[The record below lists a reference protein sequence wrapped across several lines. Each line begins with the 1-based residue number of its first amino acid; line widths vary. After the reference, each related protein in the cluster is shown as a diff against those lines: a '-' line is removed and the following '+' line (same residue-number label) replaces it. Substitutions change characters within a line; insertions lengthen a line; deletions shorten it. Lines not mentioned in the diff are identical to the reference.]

1 LLVGGSAAL
10 AKLGPDIHNFRPF
23 FPKIGVVRTIVD
35 GDSFKLLTMEVRLIG
50 VDASEGR
57 TEKGAEAKEVLEKLI
72 LKKRIWLEYDRSD
85 DDKFFRALAW
95 VWINCESEPKFLPWN
110 YMKLSGNA
118 SKPGLT
124 DNPQG
129 CKKGKLVQEELLK
142 KGTVQLDFFKDRGE
156 LKYQLRLQKLP

>member
-1 LLVGGSAAL
+1 
-10 AKLGPDIHNFRPF
+10 
-23 FPKIGVVRTIVD
+23 
-35 GDSFKLLTMEVRLIG
+35 
-50 VDASEGR
+50 
-57 TEKGAEAKEVLEKLI
+57 
-72 LKKRIWLEYDRSD
+72 
-85 DDKFFRALAW
+85 
-95 VWINCESEPKFLPWN
+95 
-110 YMKLSGNA
+110 MKLSGNA

>member
-1 LLVGGSAAL
+1 L
-10 AKLGPDIHNFRPF
+10 
-23 FPKIGVVRTIVD
+23 
-35 GDSFKLLTMEVRLIG
+35 G